1 MQSILIAIKNG
12 ASLNEILDRM
22 KQVYPELSSEY
33 SADELEQMKEIT
45 SILHEYMI
53 ARSKNKKKKI
63 KRITKKFREAYKQLQ
78 YIYMDQSQL
87 NILTPEEKEELDQH
101 FTQEADKYL
110 EMYASNN
117 EIDEKG
123 IAGLLKELN

>member
-12 ASLNEILDRM
+12 ASFNEILDRM

-78 YIYMDQSQL
+78 YIYMDQS
-87 NILTPEEKEELDQH
+87 
-101 FTQEADKYL
+101 
-110 EMYASNN
+110 
-117 EIDEKG
+117 
-123 IAGLLKELN
+123 